1 MLCFRLLMSQME
13 QVLDQHLEDDYKH
26 LGLPYWDWSSDQ
38 SKIYQHEHNGEELIV
53 PLFPDFWQEVKV
65 GYKNPNHGSYK
76 DAFEDKGAGWGD
88 HCTSDRYLDT
98 VSRSRVEPLVKDRLP
113 RFDMTVANLDRS
125 IQNAMRQTNLE
136 DFGTELSYA
145 HNPIHSGFGCR
156 MYGIGKKH
164 YSSSD

>member
-1 MLCFRLLMSQME
+1 MESVVGHPGQIIVKILLIFFTHTILCFRLLMSQME
-13 QVLDQHLEDDYKH
+13 QVLDQHLEDEYKH

-88 HCTSDRYLDT
+88 HCTSDRYLD
-98 VSRSRVEPLVKDRLP
+98 K
-113 RFDMTVANLDRS
+113 
-125 IQNAMRQTNLE
+125 
-136 DFGTELSYA
+136 
-145 HNPIHSGFGCR
+145 C
-156 MYGIGKKH
+156 
-164 YSSSD
+164 